1 MQLNSYRPTIKPEEL
16 GKKKKKKSVLIEYD
30 ADKNLE
36 VKIVSYL
43 SRRALKEA
51 QLLQKLV

>member
-16 GKKKKKKSVLIEYD
+16 GKKKKKSVLIEYD

>member
-51 QLLQKLV
+51 